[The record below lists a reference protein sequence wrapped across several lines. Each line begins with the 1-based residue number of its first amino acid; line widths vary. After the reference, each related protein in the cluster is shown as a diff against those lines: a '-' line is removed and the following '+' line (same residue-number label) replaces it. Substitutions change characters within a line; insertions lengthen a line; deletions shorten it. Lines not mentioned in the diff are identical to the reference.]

1 MQLLSTLEWLF
12 CSVGSCFVQ
21 LPDFRGAFHEGCFE
35 MACAFSPPPGSII
48 AVTVE
53 NSVCFRRP
61 PVSIGMVST
70 SFQIGCML
78 IHGISTHRPD
88 SWLTDSELCWP
99 SCCIRKTWFR
109 LSFHCRTPFRSVFK
123 LSPTVRLVQFM
134 VFRDL
139 SPRWFLVLRVCWR
152 QQTIVSVI
160 RNSLSGVFHDA
171 ASNFSSPLSRKQVVG
186 VAVHTLGRH
195 VSCSKTGW
203 RYVLRGFTRRRFYD
217 MERRYRSAM
226 TGLLDVKDISAPEVK
241 FLDRRRINGGEGAL
255 QVHVHRSRTRVW
267 GAKMIRH
274 RRSPAP

>member
-171 ASNFSSPLSRKQVVG
+171 QAISLPLFRASK
-186 VAVHTLGRH
+186 
-195 VSCSKTGW
+195 
-203 RYVLRGFTRRRFYD
+203 
-217 MERRYRSAM
+217 
-226 TGLLDVKDISAPEVK
+226 LL
-241 FLDRRRINGGEGAL
+241 AL
-255 QVHVHRSRTRVW
+255 QFILSDGMFPV
-267 GAKMIRH
+267 AKPVGGTSCAVLPDDVFTTWKGDTDR
-274 RRSPAP
+274 P